1 MRKLAFALLILASAT
16 AFAEQTPAD
25 EISAR
30 SGLPASEVSALLADC
45 ESNQTSMNF
54 CAWRDQIVAELE
66 LQQVVDQQVSEHPE
80 RKATLEAKIAKWKKA
95 RDASCEKSA
104 RKEWGEGSM
113 RPAAQAICATA
124 STKKMTKRLSTPD
137 RKAS

>member
-1 MRKLAFALLILASAT
+1 MTKFAFLLLLVASAT

-54 CAWRDQIVAELE
+54 CAWRDQIVAERE
-66 LQQVVDQQVSEHPE
+66 LQHVVDRQVSEHPE
-80 RKATLEAKIAKWKKA
+80 RKAALDAKIAKWKKA